1 MKNEMKLL
9 FLFTF
14 IFTLFLVTESSQAH
28 SGRTDGSGGHTCRT
42 NCEQYG
48 LRYGEYHY
56 HGGGSGGGFDSNAF
70 FRAVCERTIEEDPT
84 LISVSDSCLSDYGK
98 SVKQKSIEE
107 RERRLEEE
115 RLIRQKKQREN
126 NISNWVVFLSLLL
139 SFRLY
144 QRNSEYYKSLF
155 VNAAKSGSWIFFIA
169 VYFLNKRFPIS
180 FDWNGI
186 EKLRIV
192 FVGFSSIYLF
202 KYLEDNFNLSE
213 KLTNFRTIAPS
224 ALKTSYRSSVNF
236 LEKLKIFEL
245 INLIF
250 MLLDLIFLPLRIFI
264 KILNWFFSTFRKP
277 FAIISSFIVVIFTS
291 FFSAFFYGIFGIVV
305 LSTTSFILSNLFSLN
320 FEFVASLIFNQ
331 ADVSG
336 LNEIATFLS
345 GLAGFVIG
353 FIYYF
358 IKNIKELKENF
369 LTEYSGRIN

>member
-14 IFTLFLVTESSQAH
+14 IFTLFLATESTQAH

-48 LRYGEYHY
+48 LKYGEYHY
-56 HGGGSGGGFDSNAF
+56 HGGGSREGIDWDAF
-70 FRAVCERTIEEDPT
+70 NRAICLRAVEKDPT
-84 LISVSDSCLSDYGK
+84 LISVSDTCLSDYGK
-98 SVKQKSIEE
+98 SIKQKSIEE

-139 SFRLY
+139 SFSLY

-155 VNAAKSGSWIFFIA
+155 VNAAKSGSWLFFIA
-169 VYFLNKRFPIS
+169 VYFLNKRFPIT

-186 EKLRIV
+186 EKLRVV
-192 FVGFSSIYLF
+192 FISFSSIFIF
-202 KYLEDNFNLSE
+202 KYLEDNFNLSK
-213 KLTNFRTIAPS
+213 KLCNFRTNVS
-224 ALKTSYRSSVNF
+224 NTLKTSYRAIVYFLQTSYRAIVYF

-250 MLLDLIFLPLRIFI
+250 IPLAIFI
-264 KILNWFFSTFRKP
+264 KILNWFFSIFRN
-277 FAIISSFIVVIFTS
+277 TS
-291 FFSAFFYGIFGIVV
+291 LVSAVFYGIFGVIVF
-305 LSTTSFILSNLFSLN
+305 STISFILSNLFSLN
-320 FEFVASLIFNQ
+320 FEFVASLIFTQ

-336 LNEIATFLS
+336 LNEIATLLS
-345 GLAGFVIG
+345 GFAGFIVG

-358 IKNIKELKENF
+358 IKNSNKLKENF
-369 LTEYSGRIN
+369 LDEYNT

>member
-1 MKNEMKLL
+1 MKNEMKIL

-14 IFTLFLVTESSQAH
+14 IFTLFLATEPTQAH

-48 LRYGEYHY
+48 LSYGEYHY
-56 HGGGSGGGFDSNAF
+56 HGGRSGRGGIDWDAIY
-70 FRAVCERTIEEDPT
+70 RAQCETAIEKDPT
-84 LISVSDSCLSDYGK
+84 LISVSDNCLSDYGK

-115 RLIRQKKQREN
+115 RLLRLKKQREN

-139 SFRLY
+139 SFLLY
-144 QRNSEYYKSLF
+144 QRNSDYYKSLF
-155 VNAAKSGSWIFFIA
+155 SKAAKSGSWIFFIA
-169 VYFLNKRFPIS
+169 VYFLNKRFPIT
-180 FDWNGI
+180 FDWNGV
-186 EKLRIV
+186 EKLRMV
-192 FVGFSSIYLF
+192 FIGFSSIFLF
-202 KYLEDNFNLSE
+202 KYFEDNFNVSDKLS
-213 KLTNFRTIAPS
+213 NFRTNAS
-224 ALKTSYRSSVNF
+224 NALKTSYRVLVNF

-245 INLIF
+245 INLFFI
-250 MLLDLIFLPLRIFI
+250 PLAIFI
-264 KILNWFFSTFRKP
+264 KILNWFFFILRKP

-291 FFSAFFYGIFGIVV
+291 FFSAVFYGILGIIVF
-305 LSTTSFILSNLFSLN
+305 STTSFILSNLVSLN

-345 GLAGFVIG
+345 GLAGFIIG

-358 IKNIKELKENF
+358 IKNIKELKDNF
-369 LTEYSGRIN
+369 LTEYSRRVV

>member
-1 MKNEMKLL
+1 MKNGMKLL

-14 IFTLFLVTESSQAH
+14 IFTLFLATESTQAH
-28 SGRTDGSGGHTCRT
+28 SGRTDGSGGHYCRT

-48 LRYGEYHY
+48 LSYGEYHY
-56 HGGGSGGGFDSNAF
+56 HGGRSGGGIDWDAF
-70 FRAVCERTIEEDPT
+70 NRAVCESAIEKDPT
-84 LISVSDSCLSDYGK
+84 LISVSDTCLSDYGK

-107 RERRLEEE
+107 RERKLEEE

-139 SFRLY
+139 SFGLY

-155 VNAAKSGSWIFFIA
+155 SKAIKSGSWIFFIA
-169 VYFLNKRFPIS
+169 IYFLNKRFPIT

-186 EKLRIV
+186 EKLRMV
-192 FVGFSSIYLF
+192 FICFSSIFLF

-213 KLTNFRTIAPS
+213 KLTNFRTNAS
-224 ALKTSYRSSVNF
+224 KGLKTSYRELVNF

-250 MLLDLIFLPLRIFI
+250 VPLSIFI

-353 FIYYF
+353 FIYYL

>member
-1 MKNEMKLL
+1 MKLL

-14 IFTLFLVTESSQAH
+14 IFTVFLVTESSQAH

-56 HGGGSGGGFDSNAF
+56 HGGGSGGGGIDWDAF
-70 FRAVCERTIEEDPT
+70 NRAVCERAIEKDPT
-84 LISVSDSCLSDYGK
+84 LISVSDDCLSDYGK

-139 SFRLY
+139 SFGLY

-186 EKLRIV
+186 EKIRIV
-192 FVGFSSIYLF
+192 FVGFSSIFLF
-202 KYLEDNFNLSE
+202 KYLEDNSNLSD
-213 KLTNFRTIAPS
+213 KLNKFSTIAPS
-224 ALKTSYRSSVNF
+224 VLKTSYRSSVNF

-250 MLLDLIFLPLRIFI
+250 IPLRIFI
-264 KILNWFFSTFRKP
+264 RFLNWFFSTSRKP

-291 FFSAFFYGIFGIVV
+291 FYSAVFYGIFGIIVF
-305 LSTTSFILSNLFSLN
+305 SITSFILSNLFSLN
-320 FEFVASLIFNQ
+320 FEYVASLIFNEV
-331 ADVSG
+331 DVSG
-336 LNEIATFLS
+336 LNEIATFLL
-345 GLAGFVIG
+345 GFVGFVIG

-358 IKNIKELKENF
+358 IKNRKELMHDF
-369 LTEYSGRIN
+369 LTEYKDF